1 MTGFGL
7 GMDMPT
13 HMLLRSSIEPATW
26 PVVLT
31 DRAATLMAVQQ
42 QLAESQWWPPARLR
56 AEQFNQVRPLVDF
69 AMAHVPFYSARLQA
83 AGLRPGEPL
92 TEAMWAEVP
101 VLTRREVRD
110 AGEALHPRGYPLTHG
125 NFGEVTSGG
134 STGVPVRVRK
144 SELAQTMWES
154 SHIRERLWAA
164 EGTEGT
170 LVRFWQSNP
179 NYFTPLGYAAVM
191 SAEGLVLDGWGGV
204 DALLWRTGKVGHM
217 SDHQPFAVKFA
228 FMERVQANHLLIFPS
243 NLRLLIGEFRR
254 AGVRLPSL
262 KSVWTQSELVDDA
275 LRAAC
280 REVLGC
286 EIIDTY
292 SAAETGLMALQCPQ
306 QHHYHVQSET
316 MLVEVLDAAGRAC
329 APGEVGRVVV
339 TPLHN
344 YATPL
349 LRYDVGDEAEMGGPC
364 GCGRGLPVL
373 KRIVGRAHDYVHLP
387 SGGRRR
393 ANLNVYQM
401 AKIEAVLEYQ
411 IVQRSLDRIELR
423 LVVARPLTADDLAQ
437 LRALAATGF
446 GDEFQIDITVHDSL
460 PRTAGGKLMA
470 FVSDLTAAADR

>member
-1 MTGFGL
+1 
-7 GMDMPT
+7 
-13 HMLLRSSIEPATW
+13 MLLRSSIEAATW
-26 PVVLT
+26 PAVLT
-31 DRAATLMAVQQ
+31 DKAAKVMAVQQ
-42 QLAESQWWPPARLR
+42 QLGESQWWPPARMR
-56 AEQFNQVRPLVDF
+56 AAQFEQLRPLVEF
-69 AMAHVPFYSARLQA
+69 AMGHVPFYAERLQA
-83 AGLRPGEPL
+83 AGLRPGVPL
-92 TEAMWAEVP
+92 TEAMWDAVP
-101 VLTRREVRD
+101 VSTRRAVRD
-110 AGEALHPRGYPLTHG
+110 AGEALHPPGYPLAHG
-125 NFGEVTSGG
+125 NYGLVTTGG

-144 SELAQTMWES
+144 SELAQLMWEC

-164 EGTEGT
+164 EGTDGT

-179 NYFTPLGYAAVM
+179 NYFTPLGYEAVL

-204 DALLWRTGKVGHM
+204 DELLWQTGKVAHM

-228 FMERVQANHLLIFPS
+228 FMQRVQANHLLIFPS

-275 LRAAC
+275 LRDAC

-292 SAAETGLMALQCPQ
+292 SAAETGFMALQCPEARQ
-306 QHHYHVQSET
+306 YHIQAET
-316 MLVEVLDAAGRAC
+316 MLVEVLDADGRAC

-349 LRYDVGDEAEMGGPC
+349 LRYEVGDEAELGGPC
-364 GCGRGLPVL
+364 SCGRGLGVL
-373 KRIVGRAHDYVHLP
+373 KRIVGRAHDYLHLP

-401 AKIEAVLEYQ
+401 AKIEAVAEYQ
-411 IVQRSLDRIELR
+411 IVQRALDRIELR
-423 LVVARPLTADDLAQ
+423 LVMAEPLTAETRAAIH
-437 LRALAATGF
+437 ALAVTGF
-446 GDEFQIDITVHDSL
+446 GSEFAIDITVQDSL
-460 PRTAGGKLMA
+460 PRTASGKLLA
-470 FVSDLTAAADR
+470 FVSALPAAVET